1 MSNKNRFTQSAT
13 QTFTDKYPLISEE
26 SSFKECILWGMGQNG
41 FQLGAMMKESRSRIL
56 LKKVMFGFEGHHIFW
71 GYVNVYEVTP

>member
-13 QTFTDKYPLISEE
+13 QTFIDKYPLISEE

-41 FQLGAMMKESRSRIL
+41 FQLGVMMKESRSRI
-56 LKKVMFGFEGHHIFW
+56 F
-71 GYVNVYEVTP
+71 